1 MEANEIRIGN
11 YVNLYDDF
19 NAQVTGMT
27 NTGDVWCV
35 ENPKNKECAWVISK
49 IEPIPLTEEWLLN
62 FGFDNWGLGTQWIN
76 QFESY
81 VRYVLHNVLDGTSNF
96 ELHYVHSTYGDMPH
110 NQYIISCDED
120 DRLNWGE
127 EIIHVHQLQ
136 NLYHALTGNELTT
149 K

>member
-35 ENPKNKECAWVISK
+35 DNPKNKECAWVISNIK
-49 IEPIPLTEEWLLN
+49 PIPLTEEWLLKFGFKKQRYLN
-62 FGFDNWGLGTQWIN
+62 LLDKSYVLGILEFEFLKDNKIEVSITNGFDNTFID
-76 QFESY
+76 
-81 VRYVLHNVLDGTSNF
+81 VDCSN
-96 ELHYVHSTYGDMPH
+96 
-110 NQYIISCDED
+110 
-120 DRLNWGE
+120 
-127 EIIHVHQLQ
+127 VHQLQ

>member
-35 ENPKNKECAWVISK
+35 ENPKNKECAWVISNIK
-49 IEPIPLTEEWLLN
+49 PIPLTDEWLLK
-62 FGFDNWGLGTQWIN
+62 FGFELKTTSWKDK
-76 QFESY
+76 Y
-81 VRYVLHNVLDGTSNF
+81 YVLGSIFIENEENKWGW
-96 ELHYVHSTYGDMPH
+96 STNIGEYND
-110 NQYIISCDED
+110 IISNYFINH
-120 DRLNWGE
+120 LKY
-127 EIIHVHQLQ
+127 VHQLQ
-136 NLYHALTGNELTT
+136 NLYHALTNKELSL